1 MERAS
6 KVINDIKSAFSV
18 EDFCER
24 FGIGRT
30 AAYAELK
37 AGRLKAQKC
46 GRRTLIPRNEAERWL
61 AGLPAM

>member
-1 MERAS
+1 MESAS
-6 KVINDIKSAFSV
+6 KVISDIKAVFSV
-18 EDFCER
+18 EDFCDR

-46 GRRTLIPRNEAERWL
+46 GRRTLIPRDEAERWL
-61 AGLPAM
+61 AALPAM